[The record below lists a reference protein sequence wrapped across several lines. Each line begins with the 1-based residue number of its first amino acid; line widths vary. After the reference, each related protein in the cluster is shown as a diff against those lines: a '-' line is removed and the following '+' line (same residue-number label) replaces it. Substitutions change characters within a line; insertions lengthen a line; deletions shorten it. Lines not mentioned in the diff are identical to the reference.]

1 MNPGWRVLDFTE
13 FKGSIVY
20 RRGQLLV
27 KKDGTSENVTVPLT
41 QIAVVL
47 IGNHA
52 SVSGAVLTKLSE
64 YDVPLLVCN
73 WSGIP
78 VAGAVP
84 WRDHT
89 RIGARQRAQAEL
101 TLPRRKNAWGR
112 IIRAKISGQAATIKR
127 MSRSASEELQQLSK
141 SVKSGDPNNV
151 EAMAA
156 RKYWHV
162 VSQHEIGFR
171 RLPGAGVWGLNSCLD
186 YAYTVLRGHGIRA
199 VVSAGLS
206 GTLAVFHRGRDNPY
220 ALVDD
225 LIEPFR
231 PAVDAYVLAHYNQY
245 GGEVDDPAMKRGL
258 VEAATGVFDGAGET
272 IPTALTAF
280 CQEYGLYVE
289 ADRKTLDVPIWRGEL
304 NARERE

>member
-1 MNPGWRVLDFTE
+1 MLDFTE

-20 RRGQLLV
+20 RRGRLLV
-27 KKDGTSENVTVPLT
+27 KRDGACEQVSLPLT

-52 SVSGAVLTKLSE
+52 SISGAVLTKLSE
-64 YDVPLLVCN
+64 YDIPLLVCN
-73 WSGIP
+73 WSGVP
-78 VAGAVP
+78 VAGALP

-112 IIRAKISGQAATIKR
+112 IVRAKISGQAATI
-127 MSRSASEELQQLSK
+127 RSVSWSTSEALANLAK
-141 SVKSGDPNNV
+141 TVKSGDPNNT
-151 EAMAA
+151 EAVAA
-156 RKYWHV
+156 KRYWRT
-162 VSQHEIGFR
+162 VSQREIGFAR
-171 RLPGAGVWGLNSCLD
+171 NPGAHEGGLNGCLD

-199 VVSAGLS
+199 IVSAGLC
-206 GTLAVFHRGRDNPY
+206 GTLAVFHRRRDNPY

-231 PAVDAYVLAHYNQY
+231 PAVDAYVLAHCTEH
-245 GGEVDDPAMKRGL
+245 GTEMGDPEVKRGL
-258 VEAATGVFDGAGET
+258 VGAVTGVFEDTGET
-272 IPTALTAF
+272 IPTVLTAF

-289 ADRKTLDVPIWRGEL
+289 ANRKTLAVPIWRGGLDACKGE
-304 NARERE
+304 